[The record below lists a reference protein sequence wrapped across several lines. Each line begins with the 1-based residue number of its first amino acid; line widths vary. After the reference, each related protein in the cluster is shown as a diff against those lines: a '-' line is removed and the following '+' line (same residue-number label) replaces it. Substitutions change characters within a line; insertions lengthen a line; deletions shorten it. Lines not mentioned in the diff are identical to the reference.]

1 MEPIFEKEYTL
12 TDMQTDAFGRAK
24 PSALLSFAQDIAGEH
39 AASLSDN
46 WEQLQEKRLFWAV
59 TRHYL
64 EVFSLP
70 KVGQTIRLKTWPM
83 VTTRVA
89 YPRAVEGYSVDGEKL
104 FRMVSLWVLM
114 DTEKRSLV
122 LPGRGG
128 LTIHGCNRGCE
139 APIPGSLTP
148 GQYENS
154 TAVTVRY
161 SELDRNGHMNN
172 TRYLDWLMD
181 LLPSNFHGSHE
192 IKDFTLCYMNE
203 ALETQTLDLNWEL
216 DETGA
221 LQVDIHR
228 EKGDN
233 REDFDR
239 IFAARI
245 EFDNSIL

>member
-46 WEQLQEKRLFWAV
+46 WEQLQEKHLFWAV

-70 KVGQTIRLKTWPM
+70 KVGQTVRLKTWPM

-89 YPRAVEGYSVDGEKL
+89 YPRAVEGYSADGEKL

-172 TRYLDWLMD
+172 TRYLDWVDD
-181 LLPSNFHGSHE
+181 LLSLAYHKTHRLQSCTVCYLQELLPDSGCHLSWEMDEDGLLRVE
-192 IKDFTLCYMNE
+192 GTL
-203 ALETQTLDLNWEL
+203 LNSTE
-216 DETGA
+216 G
-221 LQVDIHR
+221 
-228 EKGDN
+228 K
-233 REDFDR
+233 R
-239 IFAARI
+239 IFAAQVQ
-245 EFDNSIL
+245 FTDCVL

>member
-1 MEPIFEKEYTL
+1 MEIIYEKEYAI

-39 AASLSDN
+39 ASRLSGS
-46 WEQLQEKRLFWAV
+46 WERLQEKHLFWAV

-70 KVGQTIRLKTWPM
+70 HVGETILLKTWPM

-89 YPRAVEGYSVDGEKL
+89 YPRAVEGYGKDGTKL

-128 LTIHGCNRGCE
+128 LTIDGCNRGCE
-139 APIPGSLTP
+139 APLPASLAP
-148 GQYENS
+148 AAYENS
-154 TAVTVRY
+154 AFRTVRY

-172 TRYLDWLMD
+172 TRYLDWIDD
-181 LLPSNFHGSHE
+181 LLPLSFHKTHTIQSCTVCYLQELLPESNCQLRWQMDDSGLLH
-192 IKDFTLCYMNE
+192 
-203 ALETQTLDLNWEL
+203 LDGVLS
-216 DETGA
+216 DSTC
-221 LQVDIHR
+221 D
-228 EKGDN
+228 K
-233 REDFDR
+233 R
-239 IFAARI
+239 IFAAQVQFR
-245 EFDNSIL
+245 DCVL